1 MEILNATFQLSECYH
16 FLYCQKYKTKCDLNF
31 KYGNINEYLNQDYE
45 KLEKKATK
53 YINELKNEI
62 EKNGNNELKSKIF
75 NDYYYL
81 VCNWLKDTNAKL
93 FQILKKIFY
102 DIHK

>member
-1 MEILNATFQLSECYH
+1 MEILNETFQISECYY
-16 FLYCQKYKTKCDLNF
+16 FLYCLKYKIKCDLNL

-53 YINELKNEI
+53 YINELKI
-62 EKNGNNELKSKIF
+62 MVKIF

-93 FQILKKIFY
+93 FQILKKIFD

>member
-53 YINELKNEI
+53 YINELKKMVIMSLN
-62 EKNGNNELKSKIF
+62 LKFLMIII
-75 NDYYYL
+75 
-81 VCNWLKDTNAKL
+81 
-93 FQILKKIFY
+93 ILYVIG
-102 DIHK
+102 

>member
-1 MEILNATFQLSECYH
+1 MEILNETFRLSECYY
-16 FLYCQKYKTKCDLNF
+16 FLYCLKYKIKCDLNQKF
-31 KYGNINEYLNQDYE
+31 GNINEYLNQDYE

-53 YINELKNEI
+53 YINELKI
-62 EKNGNNELKSKIF
+62 KVKIF

-81 VCNWLKDTNAKL
+81 VCNRLKDTNAKL
-93 FQILKKIFY
+93 FQILKKIFD

>member
-1 MEILNATFQLSECYH
+1 MDILNETFQISECYY
-16 FLYCQKYKTKCDLNF
+16 FLYCLKYKIKCDLNL

-53 YINELKNEI
+53 YINELKI
-62 EKNGNNELKSKIF
+62 MVKIF

-93 FQILKKIFY
+93 FQILKKIFD

>member
-1 MEILNATFQLSECYH
+1 MEILNETFQISECYY
-16 FLYCQKYKTKCDLNF
+16 FLYCLKYKIKCDLNL
-31 KYGNINEYLNQDYE
+31 KNGNINEYLNQDYE
-45 KLEKKATK
+45 KLEKKATE
-53 YINELKNEI
+53 YINELKI
-62 EKNGNNELKSKIF
+62 MVKIF

-93 FQILKKIFY
+93 FQILKKIFD